1 LRRLVRRQRRVR
13 LVEEHDAGVA
23 CERPRDLRA
32 LLHREPEPV
41 EDAVAVPFD
50 PQLGEQRVVAV
61 AEPGPLPTTILEPRV
76 HCLLDRQVREQ
87 LGPLVD
93 DGDAVRAVVVRPRA
107 AVDEDLALVARDLA
121 GEDLHHRALARPV
134 GSGDTEDLARCRV
147 EVEAVQRD
155 RVAVVL
161 AHAAH
166 RHTRGR
172 RTHVRPCWRLV
183 SRSITTA
190 PTVTVPSRIC
200 DANGPAAMR
209 ATPLKSTARRS
220 APIIV
225 PTALPLPPE

>member
-1 LRRLVRRQRRVR
+1 DHV
-13 LVEEHDAGVA
+13 
-23 CERPRDLRA
+23 
-32 LLHREPEPV
+32 
-41 EDAVAVPFD
+41 
-50 PQLGEQRVVAV
+50 
-61 AEPGPLPTTILEPRV
+61 
-76 HCLLDRQVREQ
+76 LLDRQVREQ
-87 LGPLVD
+87 LGLLVD

-225 PTALPLPPE
+225 PIALPLPPERLGPPLVTGAKTGERENGPSRGPPAPTHEKSSSRATQAMQAQITKAMKM